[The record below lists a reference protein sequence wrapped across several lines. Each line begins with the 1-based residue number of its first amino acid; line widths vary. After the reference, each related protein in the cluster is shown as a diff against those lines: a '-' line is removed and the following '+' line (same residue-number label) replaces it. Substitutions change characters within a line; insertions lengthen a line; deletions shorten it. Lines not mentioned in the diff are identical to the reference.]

1 MTAATLPRPFHAPV
15 LTRVQ
20 ARLANALARRR
31 DPVAAAGCEILFVPA
46 PDRVE
51 DPVRFALWLGGEA
64 GLLTVPRRLLRRVLD
79 GLDPA
84 AAAAGSDSLCLLLE
98 LALEPDLARLE
109 AAAPPLSVE
118 LHPAP
123 DQMPQAARQDGL
135 ALGLRCRDALGEGFA
150 LRLDLGE
157 AAARA
162 VTGALHATRG
172 RRRALPGLAVP
183 VRVRALATDLPLAML
198 RALRHGDVILA
209 ASPRPGVPGGLL
221 LVAGE
226 RICWRADQGGRGLVV
241 VSPRLDARAAGLG
254 EWMMTDDTP
263 APALDGPR
271 LEGPRR
277 EARGPDGRG
286 PDGGDAHGPARP
298 ALADESASL
307 DELPVRLV
315 FELGRLEV
323 PLAELE
329 AIGPGHVF
337 DLARD
342 EEQPVDIVAHG
353 RRIGRG
359 RIVAVG
365 DSLGVQVVWIGRD
378 G

>member
-1 MTAATLPRPFHAPV
+1 MTTATLPRPLRPPA
-15 LTRVQ
+15 LTRAQ
-20 ARLANALARRR
+20 ARLAVALARRR
-31 DPVAAAGCEILFVPA
+31 DPVAAAGFAVLFGAA
-46 PDRVE
+46 PGAVE
-51 DPVRFALWLGGEA
+51 DPVRFGLSLGGDQ
-64 GLLTVPRRLLRRVLD
+64 GLLTVPGRLLRRVLD

-84 AAAAGSDSLCLLLE
+84 AAAAGEDAACLLLE
-98 LALEPDLARLE
+98 LALEPVLARLE
-109 AAAPPLSVE
+109 AEAPALAVR

-123 DQMPQAARQDGL
+123 GAAWQGGL
-135 ALGLRCRDALGEGFA
+135 SLGVRCRDGGAECFA

-162 VTGALHATRG
+162 VAEALRRMRGA
-172 RRRALPGLAVP
+172 RRALPGLAVP
-183 VRVRALATDLPLAML
+183 VGVRALATDLPLAML
-198 RALRHGDVILA
+198 RAVRQGDVILA
-209 ASPRPGVPGGLL
+209 ASPCPGVPGGLL

-226 RICWRADQGGRGLVV
+226 RVCWRAERNGAALVV
-241 VSPRLDARAAGLG
+241 VSQRLDARAAGFG

-263 APALDGPR
+263 APALDGFR
-271 LEGPRR
+271 LEGPRPQ
-277 EARGPDGRG
+277 GSGRAA
-286 PDGGDAHGPARP
+286 PADDA
-298 ALADESASL
+298 ASL

-315 FELGRLEV
+315 FELGRLEIA
-323 PLAELE
+323 LAELE